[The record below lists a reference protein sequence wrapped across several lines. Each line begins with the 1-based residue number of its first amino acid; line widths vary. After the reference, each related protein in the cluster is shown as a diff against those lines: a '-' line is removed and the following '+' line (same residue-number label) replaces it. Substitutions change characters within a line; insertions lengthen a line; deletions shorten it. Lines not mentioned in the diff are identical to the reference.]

1 MIHGFAIIC
10 HSVERINPAGVQ
22 GSIQAARPGK
32 LRLIERRQLYLWFRL
47 ERGNTAPLPSN
58 RAHIPYLPSVFARH
72 TVSGPISHSFPTV
85 LNPGFP
91 PIIND
96 EAVFV
101 RRLLSYVRRPL
112 RSVIEQGEER
122 GGSPDIL
129 LHPIPSSIVPLTRKY
144 TSWKGGRRGWHTRFP
159 FSSFR
164 LLSRA
169 RQRGWIAIKEA
180 GKFSVF
186 RSAPNQR
193 LINQIESICRLVVL
207 ACAAIARCYCSCEY
221 RR

>member
-10 HSVERINPAGVQ
+10 HSVERINPARVQ

-72 TVSGPISHSFPTV
+72 TVSGPISRSFPTV

-112 RSVIEQGEER
+112 RSVIEERERREEGCPISSSIPSLLPSSPLPPSHSEVYIVEGREKGMAYAIPFLVVSFIVPRETTRVNRDKR
-122 GGSPDIL
+122 GG
-129 LHPIPSSIVPLTRKY
+129 
-144 TSWKGGRRGWHTRFP
+144 
-159 FSSFR
+159 
-164 LLSRA
+164 
-169 RQRGWIAIKEA
+169 
-180 GKFSVF
+180 
-186 RSAPNQR
+186 
-193 LINQIESICRLVVL
+193 
-207 ACAAIARCYCSCEY
+207 
-221 RR
+221 